1 MHPPHRPLGTVMEIL
16 QLLDL
21 DVTHQYEDMVFV
33 SHNLFIIKFTQ
44 DDTHLDL
51 YFNEDIEEE
60 KAQRLMGQLE
70 GVGELHGMVISY
82 KGAYTI
88 TENEDE
94 SVSVEFFDLS
104 DEQ

>member
-1 MHPPHRPLGTVMEIL
+1 MNTTNRPLGTVIEIL

-60 KAQRLMGQLE
+60 KAQHLMSQLE
-70 GVGELHGMVISY
+70 GVGELHGIVIIY
-82 KGAYTI
+82 KGAYI
-88 TENEDE
+88 INENDDE
-94 SVSVEFFDLS
+94 SVSVEFFDLT
-104 DEQ
+104 DG